1 MSALSVIFAGPLLL
15 ASLTVLLRRWP
26 GVAAAAG
33 AIGAA
38 LLALAV
44 SVVAPGAGEAAL
56 QWEPLGRALILDAA
70 AGRILTLLYGGA
82 AALLLLAA
90 LWPQG
95 RDFAPSL
102 AAALAPLA
110 LAIMVRPFVYG
121 AAALVVAAA
130 FQVALIQS
138 GQPGSTRSAT
148 RYLLVMALA
157 LPFFL
162 VAGWMVDSGQL
173 VFLRT
178 LWQLVLLG
186 IVLLLAGAPFHFWVR
201 PLFAEASPLS
211 VVFVLGLAQ
220 LALVSFAATALG
232 ASPALAQT
240 GLSLWLRVA
249 GVATMAVAGI
259 MALAATRP
267 HQAVAYAALL
277 DMGAVLAALG
287 AGPAGLPPALL
298 MVLGRTL
305 ALVLAMVG
313 LAYVE
318 PRPRTAASDP
328 LAYDGARWP
337 LFLLA
342 YGAFSLLGLPLTP
355 GFAGRWAEIAL
366 LGQQS
371 PWLAAV
377 TLLAVAAA
385 AAGVWRSLPPATLPS
400 LRGWR
405 TGWPLAPVQAAAA
418 LLLLLAILLTLFPA
432 WPRAL
437 VALLIT

>member
-1 MSALSVIFAGPLLL
+1 MPTLFVIFAGPLLL
-15 ASLTVLLRRWP
+15 AALTVLLRRWP
-26 GVAAAAG
+26 GAAAAVG
-33 AIGAA
+33 AGGAT

-44 SVVAPGAGEAAL
+44 STVAPGEGEAAL
-56 QWEPLGRALILDAA
+56 QWEPLGRTLILDAA
-70 AGRILTLLYGGA
+70 TGRILVLLYAGA

-102 AAALAPLA
+102 AATLAPLA
-110 LAIMVRPFVYG
+110 LTIMIRPFVYG

-173 VFLRT
+173 IFLRT
-178 LWQLVLLG
+178 LWRLILLG

-220 LALVSFAATALG
+220 LALVTFAATVLG
-232 ASPALAQT
+232 ASPTLAQT

-267 HQAVAYAALL
+267 HQTVAYAALL

-287 AGPAGLPPALL
+287 AGPAGLPAALL
-298 MVLGRTL
+298 MVVGRTL

-318 PRPRTAASDP
+318 PRPRAAASSRVM
-328 LAYDGARWP
+328 YDGALWP
-337 LFLLA
+337 LILLG
-342 YGAFSLLGLPLTP
+342 YGAFSLVGLPLTP

-371 PWLAAV
+371 PWLAAFA
-377 TLLAVAAA
+377 LLAVAAA
-385 AAGVWRSLPPATLPS
+385 AVGVWRSLPIGSLPS
-400 LRGWR
+400 LRDRREGWR
-405 TGWPLAPVQAAAA
+405 FAPVQAAVA
-418 LLLLLAILLTLFPA
+418 LLLLLAVLLTLFPA
-432 WPRAL
+432 WPRTL
-437 VALLIT
+437 VALLT